1 MSKIKSNVIGAPPR
15 YPGKL
20 LKTGQTTQYSSEL
33 DDGYYERGLTKRYLI
48 LTTGQHSGV
57 CEFDLDGKTETQSHN
72 CVRDLVTGLMWARYT
87 SAESASVGP
96 SADGKMAWTGT
107 DDDIFRYCEAARN
120 AELGG
125 YSDWE
130 IPNDVEVLSLRNAE
144 SPDASPDSVAFP
156 DFYITDY
163 LWSSGTVPNDIT
175 KAYAPY
181 LGGGYVSTR
190 VKSNTFITCL
200 VRGGV

>member
-1 MSKIKSNVIGAPPR
+1 MPKIATNLIGAPPR

-33 DDGYYERGLTKRYLI
+33 DDGYYETGLTKRYLI

-57 CEFDLDGKTETQSHN
+57 CTFTLDGKTETQSHN

-96 SADGKMAWTGT
+96 GADGKMAWTGAA
-107 DDDIFRYCEAARN
+107 DDIGAYCEAARD

-125 YSDWE
+125 HNDWRV
-130 IPNDVEVLSLRNAE
+130 PNDVELASLRNMEAPNAL
-144 SPDASPDSVAFP
+144 PDPAAFP
-156 DFYITDY
+156 GWSDSYY
-163 LWSSGTVPNDIT
+163 WSSTTGPINTSDAMNVYFGHGFVYPHT
-175 KAYAPY
+175 KSLAFFAA
-181 LGGGYVSTR
+181 
-190 VKSNTFITCL
+190 L